1 MSVYENVVA
10 YCKKNNL
17 SIAAFEKRC
26 GLGNGTVGKWE
37 KYSNLP
43 SLTTLEKMQKA
54 TKVSINKWIKEDAF
68 V

>member
-26 GLGNGTVGKWE
+26 GLSNGTVGKWE